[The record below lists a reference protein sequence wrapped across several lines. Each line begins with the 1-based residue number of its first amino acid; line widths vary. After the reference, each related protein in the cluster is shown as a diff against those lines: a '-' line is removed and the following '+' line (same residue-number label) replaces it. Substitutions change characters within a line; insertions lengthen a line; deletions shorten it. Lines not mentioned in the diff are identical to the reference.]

1 MAEAMK
7 LRELVGDEDAQLL
20 ADTIEGETDVFSLI
34 DRLAERALADKLLVE
49 RGKER
54 LKRIEAR
61 EDRARAI
68 VQKMMEALGVAKLDR
83 SLATLSVSA
92 GPTSAHVTDSGK
104 PFRTATGDA
113 RLIRP
118 SSLHA
123 AEGRNAVSRC
133 GTEQRSPGAHP
144 EEQVAMNALTETAP
158 VSAQALE
165 HILGTGDLS
174 KLSTQQR
181 VEFYAK
187 TCQSLGLNPL
197 TRPFRFMSFQG
208 NTVMYA
214 TRDCTDQLR
223 KVNGITLHVVD
234 KQLDGEL
241 FIVTVR
247 ARDRHGREDE
257 DMGAVTLGKLT
268 GESRANALMK
278 ALTKAKRRVTLSI
291 CGLGLTDEAELDT
304 MPGSTTFDADDEPPV
319 APIRAA
325 AAGMQRAPKVTE
337 REPDE
342 TPRPRTR
349 RGLPGR
355 AGHRHTRRQ
364 ERPRGRQ
371 AHLLRRGDA
380 GQGGLCW
387 RPQGSAG

>member
-1 MAEAMK
+1 
-7 LRELVGDEDAQLL
+7 
-20 ADTIEGETDVFSLI
+20 
-34 DRLAERALADKLLVE
+34 
-49 RGKER
+49 
-54 LKRIEAR
+54 
-61 EDRARAI
+61 
-68 VQKMMEALGVAKLDR
+68 
-83 SLATLSVSA
+83 
-92 GPTSAHVTDSGK
+92 
-104 PFRTATGDA
+104 
-113 RLIRP
+113 
-118 SSLHA
+118 
-123 AEGRNAVSRC
+123 
-133 GTEQRSPGAHP
+133 
-144 EEQVAMNALTETAP
+144 MNALTETAP

-257 DMGAVTLGKLT
+257 DMGAVTLGQLK

-319 APIRAA
+319 APMRAA
-325 AAGMQRAPKVTE
+325 AATTPRAPRVAEKTEAPQRSEEQWRAWVDKLRQACAVLYSRQEVVEIGERASVTDAIATGPGWVRAE
-337 REPDE
+337 VSKILAENYARFPDE
-342 TPRPRTR
+342 PEAEEPTE
-349 RGLPGR
+349 LEIVNADKL
-355 AGHRHTRRQ
+355 AG
-364 ERPRGRQ
+364 
-371 AHLLRRGDA
+371 
-380 GQGGLCW
+380 
-387 RPQGSAG
+387 